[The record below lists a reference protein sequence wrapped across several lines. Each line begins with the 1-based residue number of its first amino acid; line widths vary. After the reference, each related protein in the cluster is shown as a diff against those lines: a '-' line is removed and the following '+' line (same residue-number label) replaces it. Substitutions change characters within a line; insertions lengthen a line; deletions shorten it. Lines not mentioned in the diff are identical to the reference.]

1 MHGRLQAVNVLLD
14 AGQNGLKRHLACVV
28 QAAGFLVFGCVQ
40 GAGVCIGQG
49 KGGIAGDVRVIARLV
64 PAAGAPLEQG
74 FTWGEATAAGP
85 AP

>member
-1 MHGRLQAVNVLLD
+1 V
-14 AGQNGLKRHLACVV
+14 KP
-28 QAAGFLVFGCVQ
+28 
-40 GAGVCIGQG
+40 
-49 KGGIAGDVRVIARLV
+49 VRVIARLV